1 MMERR
6 FMDKRK
12 VLGIAMICVAI
23 LIAGYYFLHPL
34 FNKKDTDKEV
44 TTTVESAEITTH
56 DIPEITSYEE
66 ITTIE
71 ETTAENVTV
80 DEYREEHLEMQNM
93 EIKLPSDDVMALV
106 ENDVDGLKM
115 QYRHL
120 LTDTDMEMPSMPIMQ
135 AMFRLIPMTAL
146 LK

>member
-56 DIPEITSYEE
+56 DIPEITSYE
-66 ITTIE
+66 
-71 ETTAENVTV
+71 
-80 DEYREEHLEMQNM
+80 
-93 EIKLPSDDVMALV
+93 
-106 ENDVDGLKM
+106 
-115 QYRHL
+115 
-120 LTDTDMEMPSMPIMQ
+120 
-135 AMFRLIPMTAL
+135 
-146 LK
+146 

>member
-56 DIPEITSYEE
+56 DIPESTSYEE

-80 DEYREEHLEMQNM
+80 DEYREEHLEMQG
-93 EIKLPSDDVMALV
+93 I
-106 ENDVDGLKM
+106 
-115 QYRHL
+115 
-120 LTDTDMEMPSMPIMQ
+120 
-135 AMFRLIPMTAL
+135 
-146 LK
+146 